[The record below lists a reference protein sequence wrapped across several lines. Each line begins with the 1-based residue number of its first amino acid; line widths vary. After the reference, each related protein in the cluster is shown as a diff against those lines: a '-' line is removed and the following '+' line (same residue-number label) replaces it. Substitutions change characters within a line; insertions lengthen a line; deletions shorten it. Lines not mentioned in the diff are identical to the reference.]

1 MQRLAFGTVALVTVI
16 VAAVTSSVYVGIATL
31 VPVSYALSTDIA
43 APYPDPRF
51 HARIGVVSIL
61 SFGTLIAAVAL
72 VYPSDD
78 LFDAAWY
85 GYVTTSVVYA
95 LLMRSAPD
103 HKDQGWMGRIHFG
116 AAYVA
121 LIFAISF
128 SCAVAIRVDAEDDDQ
143 IATGLAIVGAV
154 LSALLDGW
162 FTAGWFFQF
171 DDDANFVTRG
181 RIFGAV
187 VIVAFSGTFGDTLT
201 TACTGIVAGA
211 IGLAVETGTPIDK
224 RLQCPSLLIRSF
236 PASLSVAATMLPHLY
251 GLIAASATASLGLIT
266 ALVLMRPA
274 SSVDSLLEQL

>member
-1 MQRLAFGTVALVTVI
+1 MQRLAFGTVALATVV

-51 HARIGVVSIL
+51 HARIGVVSIV

-72 VYPSDD
+72 VCPSDD
-78 LFDAAWY
+78 LFDATWY

-116 AAYVA
+116 TAYVA

-143 IATGLAIVGAV
+143 IATGLAIVGAL
-154 LSALLDGW
+154 LSAVLDGW

-171 DDDANFVTRG
+171 DDSSFVTRG

-187 VIVAFSGTFGDTLT
+187 FIVAFSGTFGNTLT

-211 IGLAVETGTPIDK
+211 IGLAVETGKPIDK

-274 SSVDSLLEQL
+274 SRVDSLLEQL